1 MIVCGIGAIGAKR
14 IGEMLERNASLEI
27 LSMGGENMLNSHSSS
42 SLIYS
47 VL

>member
-1 MIVCGIGAIGAKR
+1 MTECGIGAIAAKR
-14 IGEMLERNASLEI
+14 IGEMLERNASLKE
-27 LSMGGENMLNSHSSS
+27 LSLWGENLINSHSSS